1 MAEYELFVIN
11 DLSELKEGEETIV
24 NVRSTDTVETRV
36 VKAILSS
43 KQEELPGADTLWIRW
58 QRGRKHP
65 QPWAIK
71 ILEDISS
78 LGEAAAKDY
87 Y

>member
-1 MAEYELFVIN
+1 MAEYELFVVN
-11 DLSELKEGEETIV
+11 DLGEIKEGEEIIV
-24 NVRSTDTVETRV
+24 NVRSMDTIETRV

-43 KQEELPGADTLWIRW
+43 KPDSLPDGDTLWIRW

-65 QPWAIK
+65 HPWAIK
-71 ILEDISS
+71 ILQDISS

>member
-1 MAEYELFVIN
+1 MGEYELFIIE
-11 DLSELKEGEETIV
+11 DLSELKEGEEIVV
-24 NVRSTDTVETRV
+24 NVRSTETVETRT

-43 KQEELPGADTLWIRW
+43 RPGDLPGADTLWIRW
-58 QRGRKHP
+58 QRGKKHS

-71 ILEDISS
+71 ILEDRGP
-78 LGEAAAKDY
+78 LGEAVAKDY

>member
-1 MAEYELFVIN
+1 MAEYELFIIEG
-11 DLSELKEGEETIV
+11 LSELKQGEETVV
-24 NVRSTDTVETRV
+24 NVRSTETIETRT

-43 KQEELPGADTLWIRW
+43 KPNELPGGDTLWIRW
-58 QRGRKHP
+58 QRGKKSP

-71 ILEDISS
+71 IIEDMGT
-78 LGEAAAKDY
+78 LGEAVAKDY

>member
-1 MAEYELFVIN
+1 MAEYELFVVK

-24 NVRSTDTVETRV
+24 NVRSVDTVETRV

-43 KQEELPGADTLWIRW
+43 KPATLPGADVLTIRW

-65 QPWAIK
+65 HPWAIK
-71 ILEDISS
+71 ILEDLSS

>member
-1 MAEYELFVIN
+1 MAEYELFIIE
-11 DLSELKEGEETIV
+11 DLSELKEGVETVV
-24 NVRSTDTVETRV
+24 NVRSTETVETRT

-43 KQEELPGADTLWIRW
+43 KPAELPDSDTLWIRW

-71 ILEDISS
+71 IIDDMGS
-78 LGEAAAKDY
+78 LGESVAKEY

>member
-1 MAEYELFVIN
+1 MPEYELFLIK
-11 DLSELKEGEETIV
+11 DFSELKEGVETIV
-24 NVRSTDTVETRV
+24 NVRDLATVETRQ

-43 KQEELPGADTLWIRW
+43 KPGELPGGDTLWIRW
-58 QRGRKHP
+58 QRGQKHP

-71 ILEDISS
+71 IIQDISS
-78 LGEAAAKDY
+78 LGEAVGKEY

>member
-1 MAEYELFVIN
+1 MAEYELFIIK
-11 DLSELKEGEETIV
+11 DLSELKENEETVI
-24 NVRSTDTVETRV
+24 NVRSTETIETRT

-43 KQEELPGADTLWIRW
+43 KPGDLPGADVLWIRW
-58 QRGRKHP
+58 QRGKKHP

-71 ILEDISS
+71 IIEDMGS
-78 LGEAAAKDY
+78 LGDAVARDY

>member
-1 MAEYELFVIN
+1 MAEYELFIIN
-11 DLSELKEGEETIV
+11 DLSELKEGEEIIV
-24 NVRSTDTVETRV
+24 DVRSTDTVETRT

-43 KQEELPGADTLWIRW
+43 KPNELSGGDTLWIRW

-71 ILEDISS
+71 IIEDMGT
-78 LGEAAAKDY
+78 LGESVAKEY